1 MSWSRSH
8 AQSLRSRISQF
19 FTHRFFRI
27 APLYFLAIIF
37 YWFFEHLEPGDFRIQ
52 RLLATLLF
60 YNAWSPYLIP
70 TVGGWKPVPGGWSIS
85 VEFMFYFLF
94 PLLALA
100 VTTMRRA
107 VLFAVISYLIMLVA
121 AFYGPFLYPE
131 ISSAAR
137 NHFLFFWPPNQ
148 LIIFSIGFLLYR
160 CIRSE
165 KVRAFVDRSRLD
177 ANGAT
182 AILGAAVLL
191 LQFYDRD
198 TWPLL
203 SFLLPLHVLLSA
215 LFAGWALFMILKPT
229 SLSAPAAVVN
239 IGKMSFSIYLLH
251 FAGLGLAN
259 MLMVKVWPFGITG
272 VFSIPYAGLLLIAA
286 TVVSYQAARITYR
299 YIELPFIKFGK
310 SLHAGTQAKSIT
322 PLDGARS

>member
-1 MSWSRSH
+1 
-8 AQSLRSRISQF
+8 
-19 FTHRFFRI
+19 
-27 APLYFLAIIF
+27 
-37 YWFFEHLEPGDFRIQ
+37 
-52 RLLATLLF
+52 
-60 YNAWSPYLIP
+60 
-70 TVGGWKPVPGGWSIS
+70 
-85 VEFMFYFLF
+85 
-94 PLLALA
+94 
-100 VTTMRRA
+100 
-107 VLFAVISYLIMLVA
+107 MLVA

-229 SLSAPAAVVN
+229 SLTAPDAVVN

-251 FAGLGLAN
+251 FAGLDLAN
-259 MLMVKVWPFGITG
+259 TLLLKVWPFKMTG
-272 VFSIPYAGLLLIAA
+272 VFSIPYTGLLLVAA
-286 TVVSYQAARITYR
+286 TALSYQAARITYR
-299 YIELPFIKFGK
+299 YVELPFIKFGK
-310 SLHAGTQAKSIT
+310 SLHSGAKANSIS
-322 PLDGARS
+322 PANAPRP